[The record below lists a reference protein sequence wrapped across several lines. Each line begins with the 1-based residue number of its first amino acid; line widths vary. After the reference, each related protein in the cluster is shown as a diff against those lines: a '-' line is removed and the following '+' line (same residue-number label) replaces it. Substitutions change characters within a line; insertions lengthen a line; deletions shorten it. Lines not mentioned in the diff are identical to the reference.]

1 MKKVL
6 KFCKFTTISKNC
18 CFCIYLQQFYNNY
31 NLSYCEDIE
40 INRKKYKIQ
49 TESVYAFISEEFD
62 ITGNTRNDRIKF
74 IDFKRL
80 YIEWC
85 EEFGK
90 MPVSNIEEFKK
101 RIGSIKGLILDKK
114 YQNMWHVR
122 GLKLKE
128 KEVFT
133 DDNLDDSVEVNN
145 LFER

>member
-1 MKKVL
+1 
-6 KFCKFTTISKNC
+6 
-18 CFCIYLQQFYNNY
+18 
-31 NLSYCEDIE
+31 
-40 INRKKYKIQ
+40 
-49 TESVYAFISEEFD
+49 
-62 ITGNTRNDRIKF
+62 
-74 IDFKRL
+74 
-80 YIEWC
+80 
-85 EEFGK
+85 

>member
-1 MKKVL
+1 MD
-6 KFCKFTTISKNC
+6 
-18 CFCIYLQQFYNNY
+18 NNY